1 VRINRLARWGLCLG
15 LWRAIAGCSTSPSA
29 EPPLASGGGSSLILS
44 PVTCP
49 DAGTL
54 RSADAGACTSLKPRN
69 FTGEIVPLFNSCAG
83 EICHSF
89 AAGAIAQQV
98 GVPSIECCGELQMIE
113 PGHPERSYV
122 LRKLLGRDLC
132 GGSQMPLDQPAFSS
146 DDLQTVADWICQG
159 AGTTP

>member
-1 VRINRLARWGLCLG
+1 MRIDMLARYGLCFSL
-15 LWRAIAGCSTSPSA
+15 LSALSSCSTSRSA
-29 EPPLASGGGSSLILS
+29 AQQPASDGGLSLIL
-44 PVTCP
+44 PPNTCP
-49 DAGTL
+49 DVGAL
-54 RSADAGACTSLKPRN
+54 RLADAGACVSSKPRS

-89 AAGAIAQQV
+89 NAGAIAQQV
-98 GVPSIECCGELQMIE
+98 GIPSVECCGELQMIE

-122 LRKLLGRDLC
+122 LRKLIGQGLC
-132 GGSQMPLDQPAFSS
+132 AGSQMPLEAPAFNS